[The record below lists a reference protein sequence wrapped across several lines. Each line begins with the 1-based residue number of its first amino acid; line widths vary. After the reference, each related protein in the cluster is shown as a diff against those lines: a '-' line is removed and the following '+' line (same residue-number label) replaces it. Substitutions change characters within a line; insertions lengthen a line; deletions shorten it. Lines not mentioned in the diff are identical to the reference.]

1 MFQRSPY
8 TTRLDLMYLL
18 DNSMGAIF
26 CYDLSASQYQETS
39 GKELHHHFLCAGLAE
54 IRQKYHSLDYA
65 LGKIE
70 RYRETGVPQR
80 MVWVELTM

>member
-8 TTRLDLMYLL
+8 ITRLDLMYLL
-18 DNSMGAIF
+18 DNLMGAIF
-26 CYDLSASQYQETS
+26 CYDLQHPDIKKLR
-39 GKELHHHFLCAGLAE
+39 GRELHHHFLCAGLAE
-54 IRQKYHSLDYA
+54 IRQKYHSLNYA